1 MPSLYVMCGIPA
13 SGKSTLAKE
22 MKDSSPKTIKWVSRD
37 DIRFSL
43 MKSGDDYFKNET
55 QVFKTFCDNINLFLS
70 QGYSVI
76 ADATH
81 VNKKSRRKLLKNIH
95 VPCDE
100 IIAVYVDYPINECMY
115 RNSKRSGKY
124 RVPEHAM
131 RRMIDSFEIP
141 DESEGFTHILH
152 TNKEA

>member
-13 SGKSTLAKE
+13 SGKSTLAKGME
-22 MKDSSPKTIKWVSRD
+22 GNSKIIKRVSRD

-43 MKSGDDYFKNET
+43 MKTGDDYFKNET

-76 ADATH
+76 ADAAH
-81 VNKKSRRKLLKNIH
+81 INKKSRRKLLKNIH

-100 IIAVYVDYPINECMY
+100 IIAISVECSTNECMR
-115 RNSKRSGKY
+115 RNSERSGKY
-124 RVPEHAM
+124 KVPEHAM
-131 RRMIDSFEIP
+131 KRMIENFELP
-141 DESEGFTHILH
+141 NESEGFTHILH
-152 TNKEA
+152 ANEEA